1 MPLTL
6 CVMLTPTPGNASLL
20 VEYEDRVLPLIP
32 AHGGRVLQRVRALDA
47 ATVPLE
53 VHVIEFPSE
62 DDLEEYLQDPA
73 RAALSDLRD
82 RAIARTEL
90 VRVSVVGP

>member
-6 CVMLTPTPGNASLL
+6 CVMLTPTPGNAARL
-20 VEYEDRVLPLIP
+20 VEYEDRVLPLI
-32 AHGGRVLQRVRALDA
+32 AHHGGRVLQRVRALDA

-53 VHVIEFPSE
+53 VHIIEFPSE
-62 DDLEEYLQDPA
+62 DALEDYLQDPA

-82 RAIARTEL
+82 EAIARTEL
-90 VRVSVVGP
+90 VRVSVVDA